1 MLVRNPRRPLLRLL
15 MTAASHLC
23 PSLPR
28 LEVERE
34 GSGIPEASCGG
45 PQRLPRT
52 GGPASVPNAHGLRAI
67 ATLALAASAWLAAE
81 GPRAHALGMPLGLAS
96 EGQNA
101 NRPAA
106 SPRTSPAAPATT
118 PPTDGLAEV
127 PLEAELLGFR
137 MRVPAG
143 TAVRVERSPTT
154 SYLLSEGAEE
164 PTWRIRATALR
175 ASRAETTALSQCQAY
190 LVDLEK
196 RSQKYEVLASE
207 ARAIAGGDAHLLYL
221 TIPLEQGGNGIS
233 GTLVVP
239 QGPENYLVFSILA
252 LEADFAKTRAL
263 LDRAFATIALIDTTA
278 ASRERAELLGAGAAL
293 FTRITPE
300 SLRAAATRDAL
311 WYRMTRPDE
320 SGKAKDFGY
329 MSVRVREGARG
340 EVDASRDVR
349 GLAGPD
355 AEKGLL
361 AIVNARVVVNDDP
374 THTMDVESRYFMTY
388 DRASEA
394 WSIRST
400 QRHKR
405 AERSS
410 AQTGVRAAP
419 TAGAPRPL
427 LRVITASKDGM
438 TREPQEW
445 PLPPV
450 YLSQAELIVLGE
462 LLPRDENTPRVEF
475 MDYAFDQRDEKLPQ
489 RRELWTRSDAGW
501 RLETRIGSSPAPLV
515 QEFDREG
522 RRVRRIDPDG
532 TVTELIDVA
541 ELRTLWKSKG
551 LPVD

>member
-1 MLVRNPRRPLLRLL
+1 MLGL
-15 MTAASHLC
+15 AA
-23 PSLPR
+23 
-28 LEVERE
+28 
-34 GSGIPEASCGG
+34 I
-45 PQRLPRT
+45 
-52 GGPASVPNAHGLRAI
+52 
-67 ATLALAASAWLAAE
+67 AASAWFA
-81 GPRAHALGMPLGLAS
+81 GGQPSAHALPESRQSAP
-96 EGQNA
+96 A
-101 NRPAA
+101 RPSAERPEQ
-106 SPRTSPAAPATT
+106 SPRTSPETKPSTVSA
-118 PPTDGLAEV
+118 DGLAET
-127 PLEAELLGFR
+127 PLEADLLGFR

-143 TAVRVERSPTT
+143 TSVRVERTPTT
-154 SYLLSEGAEE
+154 SYLLSEGVDE
-164 PTWRIRATALR
+164 PAWRMRATALR

-196 RSQKYEVLASE
+196 RSQKYEIVVSE
-207 ARAIAGGDAHLLYL
+207 ARRIAGGEAHILYL
-221 TIPLEQGGNGIS
+221 SIPLAEGGNGIS
-233 GTLVVP
+233 GTLVIP

-278 ASRERAELLGAGAAL
+278 ASRERAELLGSGAAL
-293 FTRITPE
+293 FARITPE
-300 SLRAAATRDAL
+300 RLRAAATSDAR

-320 SGKAKDFGY
+320 SGKEKDFGY

-340 EVDASRDVR
+340 EVDASRDAR
-349 GLAGPD
+349 GLSGLD

-374 THTMDVESRYFMTY
+374 THTMDVESRYFMTW

-462 LLPRDENTPRVEF
+462 LLPRDEGAPQVEF

-489 RRELWTRSDAGW
+489 RREVWSRSGAGW

-532 TVTELIDVA
+532 TVTALVDVA